1 VEDRFGEL
9 TVRGWLAGFR
19 NVATADG
26 PRTLLPTA
34 LPVVGVGNS
43 LPLVSA
49 PRLPLLLA
57 ALAALPVDH
66 LVRVRHAGANLNF
79 FKLEQV
85 PLPPPERYDEPA
97 PWQPGMTTAA
107 WVLERFAAAVA
118 WHGELDALAAELGTL
133 GVAVDPCPDPARRRR
148 ALAELDAAHAVLLG
162 LDRDDLR
169 HVLSTFTA
177 LRRREE
183 AATGTFVTGRDVL
196 AAYDELT
203 GPTS

>member
-9 TVRGWLAGFR
+9 TVRGW
-19 NVATADG
+19 
-26 PRTLLPTA
+26 
-34 LPVVGVGNS
+34 
-43 LPLVSA
+43 
-49 PRLPLLLA
+49 
-57 ALAALPVDH
+57 
-66 LVRVRHAGANLNF
+66 
-79 FKLEQV
+79 
-85 PLPPPERYDEPA
+85 
-97 PWQPGMTTAA
+97 
-107 WVLERFAAAVA
+107 
-118 WHGELDALAAELGTL
+118 
-133 GVAVDPCPDPARRRR
+133 
-148 ALAELDAAHAVLLG
+148 LAELDAAHAVLLG